1 MERNVIK
8 KNMTYRELNDLF
20 FKTWADDRGIIRGK
34 PVTLIYRMNQ
44 LAGKD
49 GMNSVVDESI
59 LAAELK
65 EANLTLAK

>member
-1 MERNVIK
+1 
-8 KNMTYRELNDLF
+8 MTYRELNDLF

-34 PVTLIYRMNQ
+34 PVMLIYRMNQ
-44 LAGKD
+44 HAGKD
-49 GMNSVVDESI
+49 GLDSVVEEPS

>member
-1 MERNVIK
+1 
-8 KNMTYRELNDLF
+8 MTYRELNDLF

-49 GMNSVVDESI
+49 GMDSVVDESI